1 VTTTPPVLSK
11 RNVVLDTTTTIAAA
25 HDPDTQQ
32 QAGAVR
38 QVLPARGSGRT
49 RTRTLDERR
58 ETATVLRALASAG
71 EQ

>member
-32 QAGAVR
+32 QVDAVR